1 MHQARMKLYE
11 RRRVRGMLKK
21 LKTVFAW
28 IGGILLVLFTYLL
41 ASRGK
46 TKAEI
51 EKTKQELEKAQQK
64 TDEAKQEVEKAEQ
77 TIKEAQ
83 KQTDEEVEHAK
94 EVEVPSDPTAVADAL
109 NDLLE
114 RIRGESGSN
123 KQQNCDGCSGRN

>member
-1 MHQARMKLYE
+1 
-11 RRRVRGMLKK
+11 MLKK

-28 IGGILLVLFTYLL
+28 IGGVLLALFTYLL
-41 ASRGK
+41 ASRNK

-83 KQTDEEVEHAK
+83 KQTDKEAEHAK
-94 EVEVPSDPTAVADAL
+94 DVEVPSDPTAVADAL

-123 KQQNCDGCSGRN
+123 KQQNCDGCTGRH

>member
-28 IGGILLVLFTYLL
+28 IGGILLALFTYLL
-41 ASRGK
+41 ASRNK

-51 EKTKQELEKAQQK
+51 EKTKQGLEKAQQK
-64 TDEAKQEVEKAEQ
+64 TNEANQEVEQAEQ
-77 TIKEAQ
+77 KIKEAQ
-83 KQTDEEVEHAK
+83 KQTTRVEHAK
-94 EVEVPSDPTAVADAL
+94 DVEVPNDPAAVADAL

>member
-28 IGGILLVLFTYLL
+28 IGGVLLALFTYLL
-41 ASRGK
+41 ASRNK

-64 TDEAKQEVEKAEQ
+64 TDEAKQEVKQAEQ
-77 TIKEAQ
+77 TIKEA
-83 KQTDEEVEHAK
+83 KEQTDKEVEHAK
-94 EVEVPSDPTAVADAL
+94 DVEVPNDPAAVADAL

-114 RIRGESGSN
+114 RIRGKSGSD
-123 KQQNCDGCSGRN
+123 KQQDCDGCSGRH

>member
-1 MHQARMKLYE
+1 
-11 RRRVRGMLKK
+11 MLKK

-28 IGGILLVLFTYLL
+28 IGGILLALFTYLL
-41 ASRGK
+41 ASRNK

-51 EKTKQELEKAQQK
+51 EKTKQGLEKAQQK
-64 TDEAKQEVEKAEQ
+64 TNEAKQEVKQAEQ

-94 EVEVPSDPTAVADAL
+94 DVEVPSDPAAVAGAF

-114 RIRGESGSN
+114 RIRGKSGSD
-123 KQQNCDGCSGRN
+123 KQQDCDGCAGRH

>member
-28 IGGILLVLFTYLL
+28 IGGILLALFTYLL
-41 ASRGK
+41 ASRNK

-64 TDEAKQEVEKAEQ
+64 TDEAKQEVKQAEQ
-77 TIKEAQ
+77 TIKEA
-83 KQTDEEVEHAK
+83 KEQTDKEVEHAK
-94 EVEVPSDPTAVADAL
+94 DVEVPNDPAAVAGAF

-114 RIRGESGSN
+114 HIRGKSGSD
-123 KQQNCDGCSGRN
+123 KQQDCDGCSGRH

>member
-1 MHQARMKLYE
+1 
-11 RRRVRGMLKK
+11 MLKK

-28 IGGILLVLFTYLL
+28 IGGILLALFTYLL
-41 ASRGK
+41 ASRNK

-77 TIKEAQ
+77 TIKEA
-83 KQTDEEVEHAK
+83 KEQTDEEVEHAK
-94 EVEVPSDPTAVADAL
+94 DVEVPNDPAAVADAL

-114 RIRGESGSN
+114 RIRGEGGSD